1 MSQDYPPLALDDL
14 VHIMSPSPAPQA
26 SLEDS
31 VVPLRTK
38 SSSSPEPVQEF
49 DTIEMRKKVAE
60 LRYVDNGNSELNPR
74 EKELAEM
81 VLRLTGVVRPN
92 SEQLVRQAEMISALT
107 QQRDLLIHQAEE
119 QRLRWNSEK
128 DGWARMAEALIA
140 QQAKSRSNADRDEDA
155 ERLRAAIEADNRGLR
170 QRLNETQTRLQML
183 EAELTRLRPLL
194 LMQPLVSSS
203 SLPPPTPKPKQQ
215 QTRRRKKDA
224 VPPTATEDEERG
236 ASDEDV
242 PSTIL
247 DSVDTPARA
256 SHTQMTPRTKSRRP
270 DAVNNI
276 QPQFAFTNQ
285 HKRRSSQKTV
295 SRGLSADAR
304 AEHLLLAARKVGKQR
319 AGIMSGMLQQ
329 LEERERERR
338 REDSAATAVATT
350 PKTPKRIAPHPGY
363 PLEGGYV
370 YMNSPVRP
378 GPGIHP
384 VPVLI
389 PAYPHHLLQTPSSS
403 TTAASAASSAQR
415 STQKHDTRV
424 QNPPTPLDS
433 LLSAARSMMHDDEE
447 EEEEEDG
454 EPGKTIGTRRSR
466 PNDMPESPV
475 PKRRKIAARGD
486 ELIATREPPGAPT
499 TSAPVT
505 STLGVTNAVV
515 GRVKSALDVLADQ
528 AAAFSSQE
536 QSVAQPQEQTKGKGK
551 EKADIAETSGQVSKP
566 RERARSRRKEPE
578 AEVTSSATPTL
589 RSKTPRSDSGAQQR
603 GGPTP
608 EVPADP
614 GGQKSSTTDSSS
626 ETIDSISAAQA
637 DQVIQTPSKETQTS
651 QTPQTPSTEVDNS
664 TDATPKQISSNPTT
678 SYSRAQSE
686 VVTRGIHTPVVQPN
700 PTSVHYRASSVSTSA
715 SHEESPSTAPARGRS
730 ETAPAVSQ
738 GGSENGSSGAGP
750 ATAMAKNKDLAR
762 VSGQDAPTTKR
773 QRSPYIKWSKEEDV
787 LLAQAVAKYGQK
799 WDLVQK
805 ALPSRGYHQVRQR
818 WLRKLGVFDSKPDLS
833 SFQTAVYPSTSRV
846 TGDSGNSEPPPNP
859 KLGLAPLSSEL
870 AFSLLLS
877 GRGESR
883 PPTS

>member
-1 MSQDYPPLALDDL
+1 MSKGYQPLVLDDL
-14 VHIMSPSPAPQA
+14 VRIASPSPAPHA

-31 VVPLRTK
+31 AVPLRTN
-38 SSSSPEPVQEF
+38 SSSSPEPIQEF
-49 DTIEMRKKVAE
+49 DTVEMRKKVAE
-60 LRYVDNGNSELNPR
+60 LRYVDGGNSELNPR

-81 VLRLTGVVRPN
+81 VLRLTSVVRPN
-92 SEQLVRQAEMISALT
+92 SEQLFRQAEMISALT

-140 QQAKSRSNADRDEDA
+140 QQARSRSNADRDENA
-155 ERLRAAIEADNRGLR
+155 ERLHAAIEADNMALR
-170 QRLNETQTRLQML
+170 QRLNETQNRLQML
-183 EAELTRLRPLL
+183 ESELTRLRPLL
-194 LMQPLVSSS
+194 LMQPLVSNS

-215 QTRRRKKDA
+215 QYRRRKKDA

-236 ASDEDV
+236 VSDEDV
-242 PSTIL
+242 PSTAL

-256 SHTQMTPRTKSRRP
+256 SHTQMTPKTKSRRSE
-270 DAVNNI
+270 AVNNI
-276 QPQFAFTNQ
+276 QPQFAFSNQ
-285 HKRRSSQKTV
+285 HKRRSSQKAV

-329 LEERERERR
+329 LEERERR
-338 REDSAATAVATT
+338 REDSAATAIATT

-403 TTAASAASSAQR
+403 TTAASAASSAQQ

-433 LLSAARSMMHDDEE
+433 LLSAARSMMDDGEEDEE
-447 EEEEEDG
+447 EDEDS
-454 EPGKTIGTRRSR
+454 EPSQMIGTSRSR

-475 PKRRKIAARGD
+475 PKRRKIAARGHK
-486 ELIATREPPGAPT
+486 LTATREPPGTPT
-499 TSAPVT
+499 NGAPVR
-505 STLGVTNAVV
+505 STLGVTNPGV

-536 QSVAQPQEQTKGKGK
+536 QSVAQPQSQTKGKGT
-551 EKADIAETSGQVSKP
+551 EKADVLETFSQVAEP
-566 RERARSRRKEPE
+566 RERVGSLPKEPE
-578 AEVTSSATPTL
+578 ADVTSSATPTS
-589 RSKTPRSDSGAQQR
+589 RSNTPRSDSGAQQR

-608 EVPADP
+608 EIPADP
-614 GGQKSSTTDSSS
+614 GGQKSSTMD
-626 ETIDSISAAQA
+626 
-637 DQVIQTPSKETQTS
+637 P
-651 QTPQTPSTEVDNS
+651 QTPQTQTSSTQVDDA

-686 VVTRGIHTPVVQPN
+686 AVTRGIHTVAVQPN
-700 PTSVHYRASSVSTSA
+700 PTSVYYRSSSVSA
-715 SHEESPSTAPARGRS
+715 SESRESPSTAPARGRS
-730 ETAPAVSQ
+730 ETAPVVSQ

-750 ATAMAKNKDLAR
+750 FTAMAKNKELVR
-762 VSGQDAPTTKR
+762 VAGQDAPTTKR
-773 QRSPYIKWSKEEDV
+773 QRSPYIKWSKEEDD

-833 SFQTAVYPSTSRV
+833 SFQTAVYASTSRV

-883 PPTS
+883 PSTS